1 MGYYVAPLKGPY
13 DVRSL
18 VEAYVYAQRTD
29 FVHEDFSTY
38 YRGLLSVLEVL
49 FSVRLSP
56 DAIPPERRA
65 LWHLFDSTVGSLLRV
80 TSPWDGYLE
89 AGLLMKK
96 LEESGEPGI
105 IVHRASKTIQE
116 TQQAGRR
123 ITRCCTPSSELSS
136 ERPTRS
142 SPQRNSPRRVLTTP
156 NSHRSPTTTTGS
168 KVRREAP
175 CT

>member
-116 TQQAGRR
+116 ANAASRTAHHEMLHALFGAIFGETNKIISSAQLAEAGLDD
-123 ITRCCTPSSELSS
+123 SKQ
-136 ERPTRS
+136 
-142 SPQRNSPRRVLTTP
+142 PQI
-156 NSHRSPTTTTGS
+156 
-168 KVRREAP
+168 ADYYDWF
-175 CT
+175 